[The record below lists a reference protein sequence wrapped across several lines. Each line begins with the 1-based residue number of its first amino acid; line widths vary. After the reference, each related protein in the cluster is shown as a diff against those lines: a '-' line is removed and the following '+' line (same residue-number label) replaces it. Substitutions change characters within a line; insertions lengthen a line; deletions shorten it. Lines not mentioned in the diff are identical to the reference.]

1 MYVCAESIFVIME
14 PSQSKL
20 EPWISKSSNL
30 KNVTFLQNT
39 IAEQKR
45 DKIKEKKLIKGE
57 KYKYYIESKNLLI
70 MSLKMN
76 GW

>member
-14 PSQSKL
+14 PSLSKL
-20 EPWISKSSNL
+20 EPWISKLSNL

-45 DKIKEKKLIKGE
+45 DKIKEKKLINPIPAGGE
-57 KYKYYIESKNLLI
+57 VNLTLPC
-70 MSLKMN
+70 SFFT
-76 GW
+76 